1 MVNQLKN
8 QEDNAVHVKMFGKFS
23 ITYKEN
29 SLLGKKV
36 SETQFAYLMQILL
49 HHRTEG
55 VPREELEEMIFG
67 DRDIK
72 NIHHAMQSVIYNAKN
87 KLRNAGLPET
97 NYIRLEKG
105 KFYWTQDI
113 PVIEDASEFDHLY
126 QSAVEET
133 DIDCKLQLLI
143 DACHCYTGEFL
154 VMYAGVLW
162 AASEARRYRAQF
174 CSCVE
179 EAARILREKQDYL
192 QLEELGVYAT
202 ATAPFSDWEG
212 ITMEA
217 LISMGRYE
225 EASSLYADTV
235 EKYFQERG
243 IRPSQKLM
251 DSMERLGDKML
262 HPYELLDNIQKELIE
277 DKSEIRGGYV
287 CSYPVFQGIYRMV
300 NRMAERSGQSIYL
313 MLCTIVDSKGN
324 PMKDGEQLEQLA
336 GRLGDAICKSIRRGD
351 AVNRYGKGQY
361 LVLLVNTTLECCSI
375 VQKRINYNFLIGR
388 QRTGVQYY
396 VNSVVYEKDSN
407 FVN

>member
-1 MVNQLKN
+1 
-8 QEDNAVHVKMFGKFS
+8 
-23 ITYKEN
+23 
-29 SLLGKKV
+29 
-36 SETQFAYLMQILL
+36 
-49 HHRTEG
+49 
-55 VPREELEEMIFG
+55 
-67 DRDIK
+67 
-72 NIHHAMQSVIYNAKN
+72 
-87 KLRNAGLPET
+87 
-97 NYIRLEKG
+97 
-105 KFYWTQDI
+105 
-113 PVIEDASEFDHLY
+113 
-126 QSAVEET
+126 
-133 DIDCKLQLLI
+133 
-143 DACHCYTGEFL
+143 
-154 VMYAGVLW
+154 MYAGVLW

>member
-1 MVNQLKN
+1 MTKMAKDLEN
-8 QEDNAVHVKMFGKFS
+8 NALHVKMFGNFS
-23 ITYKEN
+23 ITYKGN

-49 HHRTEG
+49 HNRKDG
-55 VPREELEEMIFG
+55 VPREQLEEMLFG

-72 NIHHAMQSVIYNAKN
+72 NIHHTMQSVIYNAKN
-87 KLRNAGLPET
+87 KLKSAGLPEV
-97 NYIRLEKG
+97 NYIYLEKG
-105 KFYWTQDI
+105 TFYWTKEI
-113 PVIEDASEFDHLY
+113 PVIEDASEFDRLY
-126 QSAVEET
+126 QEAMHEE
-133 DIDCKLQLLI
+133 DIDCKLQLLL

-154 VMYAGVLW
+154 IMYAGVLW

-179 EAARILREKQDYL
+179 EAAGILREKEDYL
-192 QLEELGVYAT
+192 QLQELGVYAT
-202 ATAPFSDWEG
+202 AIEPFSDWEG
-212 ITMEA
+212 ITMDA
-217 LISMGRYE
+217 LISMGCYE
-225 EASSLYADTV
+225 EASDLYAETV
-235 EKYFQERG
+235 DRYFKERG

-251 DSMERLGDKML
+251 SSLDRLGDQML
-262 HPYELLDNIQKELIE
+262 HPYDLLDNIQKELIE
-277 DKSEIRGGYV
+277 DKNEIRGGYM

-324 PMKDGEQLEQLA
+324 RMKSGEQLEQLA

-361 LVLLVNTTLECCSI
+361 LVLLVNTTLESCAI
-375 VQKRINYNFLIGR
+375 VQKRINYNFLVGR

-396 VNSVVYEKDSN
+396 VNSVVYEKEADMK
-407 FVN
+407 